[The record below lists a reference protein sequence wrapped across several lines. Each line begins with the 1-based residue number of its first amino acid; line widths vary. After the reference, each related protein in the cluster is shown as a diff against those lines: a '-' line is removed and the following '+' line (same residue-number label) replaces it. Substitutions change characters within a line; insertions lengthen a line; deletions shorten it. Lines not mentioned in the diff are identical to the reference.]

1 MKNKIELNILFF
13 IITEGFILLFFPKI
27 SFLNIIIGSLISI
40 ILIMISKR
48 FDINKF
54 RYLLLAIVIPFIIIV
69 FYKIIIFIQ
78 DIYLNNFS
86 LIIIGFSFLI
96 VSLYLISNGYHTF
109 IKVVE
114 ISGYLLLFIKI
125 LSFILSINLI
135 DISNINNNYFLTINS
150 NFIYFGLSIFLLYQC
165 INYLFSYQ
173 LKIKTITLSIVNPFL
188 IIILS
193 NIIIGNSLFN
203 IYKYPYVKY
212 LQRIKYFDFIER
224 MEGLL
229 SFEYLYSFVILF
241 TFLLFLVKYNRKKS
255 H

>member
-86 LIIIGFSFLI
+86 LIIIPGRDRSVLT
-96 VSLYLISNGYHTF
+96 Y
-109 IKVVE
+109 K
-114 ISGYLLLFIKI
+114 LL
-125 LSFILSINLI
+125 
-135 DISNINNNYFLTINS
+135 
-150 NFIYFGLSIFLLYQC
+150 
-165 INYLFSYQ
+165 
-173 LKIKTITLSIVNPFL
+173 
-188 IIILS
+188 
-193 NIIIGNSLFN
+193 
-203 IYKYPYVKY
+203 
-212 LQRIKYFDFIER
+212 
-224 MEGLL
+224 
-229 SFEYLYSFVILF
+229 
-241 TFLLFLVKYNRKKS
+241 
-255 H
+255 